1 VNEAALFAARGNK
14 RSVTM
19 EEFERAKDKIMMG
32 AERRS
37 MVMTEE
43 EKRNTA
49 YHESGHAI
57 VGLSVPEHDPVYKVT
72 IIPRGRALGVTM
84 FLPENDRYSTSKRQL
99 ESRIATLFGGRVAE
113 ELVFGADA
121 VTTGASNDIERATEL
136 ARNMVTRWGL
146 SDRLGPQTY
155 SEESGEVFLGR
166 SVTQHKQVSDVT
178 AHVIDEEVRR
188 VIDSNYQRAYKILQS
203 NMDKLQAMSEALIK
217 YETIDEEQIKDI
229 MEGRVP
235 RPPRDWDDTP
245 TPTPRGPSAEKPTA
259 PLVNPAGQ
267 H

>member
-1 VNEAALFAARGNK
+1 
-14 RSVTM
+14 
-19 EEFERAKDKIMMG
+19 MG

-84 FLPENDRYSTSKRQL
+84 FLPEQDRYSTSKRQL

-113 ELVFGADA
+113 ELVFGPDA

-178 AHVIDEEVRR
+178 AHVIDEEVDCGHVCPVDLHDDRICSFKWANAALR
-188 VIDSNYQRAYKILQS
+188 HYKPENTRSKKWKGKPKQLS
-203 NMDKLQAMSEALIK
+203 RHHSLPD
-217 YETIDEEQIKDI
+217 
-229 MEGRVP
+229 GFG
-235 RPPRDWDDTP
+235 
-245 TPTPRGPSAEKPTA
+245 TPRLAYLRRSN
-259 PLVNPAGQ
+259 LD
-267 H
+267 

>member
-1 VNEAALFAARGNK
+1 
-14 RSVTM
+14 
-19 EEFERAKDKIMMG
+19 MG

-84 FLPENDRYSTSKRQL
+84 FLPEADRYSTSKRQL

-188 VIDSNYQRAYKILQS
+188 VIDSNYQRAYKILQT
-203 NMDKLQAMSEALIK
+203 NMDKLQTMSEALIK

-245 TPTPRGPSAEKPTA
+245 TPTPRGPSAEKPA
-259 PLVNPAGQ
+259 PPLVSPAGQ

>member
-1 VNEAALFAARGNK
+1 
-14 RSVTM
+14 
-19 EEFERAKDKIMMG
+19 
-32 AERRS
+32 
-37 MVMTEE
+37 
-43 EKRNTA
+43 
-49 YHESGHAI
+49 
-57 VGLSVPEHDPVYKVT
+57 
-72 IIPRGRALGVTM
+72 M
-84 FLPENDRYSTSKRQL
+84 FLPEQDRYSTSKRQL

-113 ELVFGADA
+113 ELVFGPDA

-188 VIDSNYQRAYKILQS
+188 VIDSNYQRAYQIIKD

-217 YETIDEEQIKDI
+217 YETIDEEMIKDI
-229 MEGRVP
+229 MEGREP

-245 TPTPRGPSAEKPTA
+245 TPTPRGPTTTEKPST
-259 PLVNPAGQ
+259 PLVSPAGQ

>member
-1 VNEAALFAARGNK
+1 
-14 RSVTM
+14 
-19 EEFERAKDKIMMG
+19 MG

-37 MVMTEE
+37 MVMSDQ
-43 EKRNTA
+43 EKRMTA

-57 VGLSVPEHDPVYKVT
+57 VGYLVPEHDPVYKVT

-84 FLPENDRYSTSKRQL
+84 FLPEQDRYSTSKRQL

-113 ELVFGADA
+113 ELVFGPDA

-178 AHVIDEEVRR
+178 AHVIDEEVRK
-188 VIDSNYQRAYKILQS
+188 VIDSNYQRAYKIIQT
-203 NMDKLQAMSEALIK
+203 NMDKLEAMSQALIK
-217 YETIDEEQIKDI
+217 YETIDEEMIKDI
-229 MEGRVP
+229 MEGRIP

-245 TPTPRGPSAEKPTA
+245 TTTPRPPAAEKPA
-259 PLVNPAGQ
+259 PPLVNPAGQ

>member
-1 VNEAALFAARGNK
+1 
-14 RSVTM
+14 M
-19 EEFERAKDKIMMG
+19 
-32 AERRS
+32 
-37 MVMTEE
+37 
-43 EKRNTA
+43 
-49 YHESGHAI
+49 
-57 VGLSVPEHDPVYKVT
+57 T

-84 FLPENDRYSTSKRQL
+84 FLPEAIATAPASANWRAAF
-99 ESRIATLFGGRVAE
+99 ATLFGGRVAE

-188 VIDSNYQRAYKILQS
+188 VIDSNYQRAYKILQG
-203 NMDKLQAMSEALIK
+203 NMDKLQTMSEALIK
-217 YETIDEEQIKDI
+217 YETIDEEQIRDI

-235 RPPRDWDDTP
+235 RPPRDWDDNTP
-245 TPTPRGPSAEKPTA
+245 TLTPRGPTPDKPPT
-259 PLVNPAGQ
+259 PLTTPAGQ

>member
-1 VNEAALFAARGNK
+1 
-14 RSVTM
+14 M
-19 EEFERAKDKIMMG
+19 
-32 AERRS
+32 
-37 MVMTEE
+37 
-43 EKRNTA
+43 
-49 YHESGHAI
+49 
-57 VGLSVPEHDPVYKVT
+57 
-72 IIPRGRALGVTM
+72 
-84 FLPENDRYSTSKRQL
+84 
-99 ESRIATLFGGRVAE
+99 
-113 ELVFGADA
+113 FGADA

-188 VIDSNYQRAYKILQS
+188 VIDSNYQRAYKIIQT
-203 NMDKLQAMSEALIK
+203 NMDKLQTMSEALIK
-217 YETIDEEQIKDI
+217 YETIDEEMIKDI

-245 TPTPRGPSAEKPTA
+245 TPDAARPAAEKPA
-259 PLVNPAGQ
+259 PPLVNPAGQ